1 MQRRIF
7 KQIFRSK
14 PGGSL
19 QKNSNYFSN
28 FNFSNIFGLKKP
40 NLTILSFILIKASQI
55 IFNVFKLKQSSN
67 QNNLNY
73 PINHDVFGPRK
84 NEPKPN
90 IMSFRLKQNGKS
102 STRGSSFAQE
112 DWPRRIGPNLPFSNV
127 SAWSIWRQ
135 LRIKS
140 TWLWQSLEISLK
152 IENIFFW
159 IT

>member
-19 QKNSNYFSN
+19 QKKNPLIISQISI
-28 FNFSNIFGLKKP
+28 SNIFRLKKP

-127 SAWSIWRQ
+127 SA
-135 LRIKS
+135 
-140 TWLWQSLEISLK
+140 
-152 IENIFFW
+152 
-159 IT
+159 